1 MIMVSHIIVTNHF
14 LKGVKTTYEKR
25 EKRLR
30 RIEMDANQ
38 FKKSNLR
45 FVALFFYQLQFIWD
59 MP

>member
-1 MIMVSHIIVTNHF
+1 M
-14 LKGVKTTYEKR
+14 KKEK
-25 EKRLR
+25 KRLR